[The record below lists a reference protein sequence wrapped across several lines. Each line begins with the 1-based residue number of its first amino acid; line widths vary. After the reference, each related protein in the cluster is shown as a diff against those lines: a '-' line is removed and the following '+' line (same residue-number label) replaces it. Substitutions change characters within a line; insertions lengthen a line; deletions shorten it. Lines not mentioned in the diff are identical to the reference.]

1 MTIDASGNMS
11 VISRQMTYQLLAF
24 GTIFAP
30 KSAALLTVSLVKF
43 QSMATATKLKIETAA
58 TCFHFFFT
66 GLRRRQ
72 PIYDQFFTTKISFHA
87 LPDEYSGG
95 LFFLLSQTCSRH
107 GSRCKRAF
115 LLLQPIIDLTLKE
128 PRANVDEAMCR
139 LNWQSIGADAEENIL
154 MVPVSRPKIKHA
166 HNKTGGKGR
175 KQTLLFSMACT
186 VIIDPLFFF
195 GFVCSASP

>member
-66 GLRRRQ
+66 GPRRFMITSLR
-72 PIYDQFFTTKISFHA
+72 PKVHA

-95 LFFLLSQTCSRH
+95 LFFLPSQTCSRH

-128 PRANVDEAMCR
+128 PRANVDEATCR